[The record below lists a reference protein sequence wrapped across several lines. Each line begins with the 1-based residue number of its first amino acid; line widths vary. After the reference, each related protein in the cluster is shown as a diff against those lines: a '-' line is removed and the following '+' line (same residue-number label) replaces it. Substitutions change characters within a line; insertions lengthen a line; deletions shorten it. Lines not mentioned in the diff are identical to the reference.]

1 MLDEYYIKI
10 IELLKQNARA
20 SYAEIGREI
29 HLSPS
34 SVRERVQY
42 LIDVG
47 IIKGFSVEI
56 NHVQLGFG
64 LKAFILVKLFSG
76 KLKNFISIAHQF
88 KEVQRCYRITGQQN
102 VLLEVLL
109 KDQKHLQ
116 DFLDIIM
123 VYGDTTS
130 YLVLSEVD
138 EEA

>member
-1 MLDEYYIKI
+1 MLDEFNVKI
-10 IELLKQNARA
+10 IELLNKNARA

-42 LIDVG
+42 LLDTG

-56 NHVQLGFG
+56 DQDQLGFG
-64 LKAFILVKLFSG
+64 LQAFILVKLFSG
-76 KLKNFISIAHQF
+76 KLMNFISIANQF
-88 KEVQRCYRITGQQN
+88 KEVQRCYRITGAQN
-102 VLLEVLL
+102 VMLKVML

-130 YLVLSEVD
+130 YLVLSEIDD
-138 EEA
+138 E

>member
-1 MLDEYYIKI
+1 MLDEYNIKI

-42 LIDVG
+42 LIDTG
-47 IIKGFSVEI
+47 IIKNFTVEI
-56 NHVQLGFG
+56 NQTQLGFG
-64 LKAFILVKLFSG
+64 LQAFVLVKLFSG
-76 KLKNFISIAHQF
+76 KLMNFISIANQF

-102 VLLEVLL
+102 VMLEVLL
-109 KDQKHLQ
+109 RDQKHLQ

-130 YLVLSEVD
+130 YLVLSVVD
-138 EEA
+138 DK

>member
-1 MLDEYYIKI
+1 MLDEYNLKI
-10 IELLKQNARA
+10 IESLRKNSRS

-34 SVRERVQY
+34 SVRERVQF
-42 LIDVG
+42 LIDTG
-47 IIKGFSVEI
+47 TIKGFSVVI
-56 NHVQLGFG
+56 DQDQLGFG
-64 LKAFILVKLFSG
+64 LQAFILVKLFSG
-76 KLKNFISIAHQF
+76 KLKNFISIANQF

-102 VLLEVLL
+102 VMLEVLL
-109 KDQKHLQ
+109 RDQKHLQ

-138 EEA
+138 DE

>member
-1 MLDEYYIKI
+1 MLDEYYLKI
-10 IELLKQNARA
+10 IELLKKNARA
-20 SYAEIGREI
+20 SYADIGREI

-47 IIKGFSVEI
+47 IIKGFGVEI
-56 NHVQLGFG
+56 DQEKLGFG

-76 KLKNFISIAHQF
+76 KLKNFISIARQF
-88 KEVQRCYRITGQQN
+88 KEVQHCYRITGHQN

-116 DFLDIIM
+116 NFLDKIM

-138 EEA
+138 DK

>member
-1 MLDEYYIKI
+1 MLDEFNVKI
-10 IELLKQNARA
+10 IELLNKNARA

-42 LIDVG
+42 LLDTG

-56 NHVQLGFG
+56 DQDQLGFG
-64 LKAFILVKLFSG
+64 LQAFILVKLFSG
-76 KLKNFISIAHQF
+76 KLMNFISIANQF
-88 KEVQRCYRITGQQN
+88 KEVQRCYRITGAQN
-102 VLLEVLL
+102 VMLKVML

-138 EEA
+138 DE